1 MQYSVAI
8 SMVMITLIQLSY
20 LLLNTVQIT
29 INQFFTVPLQSSVR
43 FYTDFY
49 TIINYI
55 FIELFVQSSAVFW
68 LYLDSSSLPPTTVHC
83 HWRYRTAFWRY
94 NGGKLRVYICS
105 VHFEKKKNSSTSKL
119 LQGPVFTQFYCL
131 TSVVYDF
138 FPLFLVAFDHLCLR
152 LISMELLN
160 LYRLPFHAT
169 FVDPP
174 IRFPEVLHKFWSQ
187 KNSKLC
193 INNVMVF
200 SVL

>member
-8 SMVMITLIQLSY
+8 SMVMITLIQLLY

-105 VHFEKKKNSSTSKL
+105 VSCKYFKKFKISPRGVIFLRGSYIFRFHIIMTFWMYKRE
-119 LQGPVFTQFYCL
+119 TQKSYSL
-131 TSVVYDF
+131 ASRV
-138 FPLFLVAFDHLCLR
+138 
-152 LISMELLN
+152 I
-160 LYRLPFHAT
+160 
-169 FVDPP
+169 
-174 IRFPEVLHKFWSQ
+174 Q
-187 KNSKLC
+187 
-193 INNVMVF
+193 
-200 SVL
+200 